1 LIFEQS
7 IVFLRK
13 LGVPL
18 NSEKQGDTAMSESP
32 EMGMEIGMEISME
45 VIGKV
50 AGTLCVELLKQS
62 KELEY
67 RDSEG
72 NLLDTSLDGLALNA
86 HRLAWICC
94 TGQVPEG

>member
-1 LIFEQS
+1 
-7 IVFLRK
+7 
-13 LGVPL
+13 
-18 NSEKQGDTAMSESP
+18 MSENAETS
-32 EMGMEIGMEISME
+32 EMGIEIGMQISME
-45 VIGKV
+45 AIGQV

-62 KELEY
+62 KDLEY

-94 TGQVPEG
+94 TGQVPES